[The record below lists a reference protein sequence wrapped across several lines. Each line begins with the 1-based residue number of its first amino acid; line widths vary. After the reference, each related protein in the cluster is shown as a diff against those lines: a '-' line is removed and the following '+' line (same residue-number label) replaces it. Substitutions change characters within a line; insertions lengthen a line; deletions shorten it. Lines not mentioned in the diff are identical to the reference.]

1 MNKGEAGLH
10 EGVQEFFRGE
20 RLRVVAPHLLGIG
33 LPLGVAL
40 VFIGV
45 LALHQNSNREAE
57 LGNPIE
63 QPIQRTDARPDAS
76 EKLELQIAILGRRV
90 DDQFATLRG
99 DLETASHS
107 ISRVDS
113 SIGAVNARLDQEAD
127 VNARLD
133 QEADVNARLDQQ
145 ERESGTLELTALDKT
160 VSMTPKVGK
169 QPNPRVPHLGIGL
182 TKATGL
188 ANGRGLVVAE
198 VDPGSPAER
207 AGVRQLDLLL
217 KVDHTAVSNP
227 DQMSA
232 ALLSLKGRHTVLLTL
247 QREGKTQHVRLSLG

>member
-20 RLRVVAPHLLGIG
+20 RLRVAEPYFIAIG
-33 LPLGVAL
+33 LPVAVAL
-40 VFIGV
+40 VLIGI
-45 LALHQNSNREAE
+45 LMLYKNANQTE

-63 QPIQRTDARPDAS
+63 QSIPRADDRPTAA
-76 EKLELQIAILGRRV
+76 EKLELQIAILEQRV
-90 DDQFATLRG
+90 DDQFATVGR

-107 ISRVDS
+107 ISHDES
-113 SIGAVNARLDQEAD
+113 SIAAINM
-127 VNARLD
+127 RLD

-145 ERESGTLELTALDKT
+145 EQESGTLRVAALDNT
-160 VSMTPKVGK
+160 VSMTRRVDK

-188 ANGRGLVVAE
+188 ANGGGLVVAE
-198 VDPGSPAER
+198 VDPGSPAAR

-217 KVDHTAVSNP
+217 KVDHTAVNNP

-247 QREGKTQHVRLSLG
+247 EREGKTQHVKLSLG

>member
-113 SIGAVNARLDQEAD
+113 SIGA